1 MQATDGA
8 QSIFFLVL
16 IVISASLVRKGR
28 SDPASA
34 TLAPRQ
40 RVRPLALEWLDPVL
54 ALVVVGPV
62 LWHEL
67 TLSVAHVGAGILG
80 LVLGYPVGV
89 LRARIQFVRA
99 VTPTKS
105 VVLTRSN
112 AEYALVIL
120 LIILRS
126 AESSIERQ
134 HGAGVTF
141 LLTVLLAFAFG
152 ESAAR
157 SIAITQRYRQ
167 SAEEQPR
174 PTLGA

>member
-1 MQATDGA
+1 MQSTDGA
-8 QSIFFLVL
+8 QSIIFLVL
-16 IVISASLVRKGR
+16 LVVSASLVRKGR
-28 SDPASA
+28 ADPAAS

-40 RVRPLALEWLDPVL
+40 RIRPLALEWLDPVL

-67 TLSVAHVGAGILG
+67 TLSAVHVGAGILG
-80 LVLGYPVGV
+80 LLLGCPVGV
-89 LRARIQFVRA
+89 LRSRIQFVRA
-99 VTPTKS
+99 IESTKS

-120 LIILRS
+120 LVILRS

-134 HGAGVTF
+134 HGAGITF

-152 ESAAR
+152 ESATR
-157 SIAITQRYRQ
+157 SAAITQKYRK
-167 SAEEQPR
+167 SVEEQPR
-174 PTLGA
+174 PSLGA